1 MTYIIDLQ
9 RLWEGN
15 EAGSASA
22 AFANAQEGAHKNV
35 VSVIVV
41 AEPNEAMLM
50 RTLSSVLAQKFVR
63 EVIIVNCEALPSLE
77 KALTKFTHRHPKC
90 YLVKG
95 HKHAGLAAAYNLG
108 AQHAS
113 GQFLLFIRG
122 NCLLAKH
129 AIASLLATG
138 LPKPAPWVIGAA
150 EKKSHT
156 PFKPLAKLLANSFD
170 MLKYENNQNNPLPEV
185 SLPGGGFH
193 AAHIAPDCLFM
204 STQTFLTL
212 KGLDKKCFH
221 STFHVDL
228 CLRVHFA
235 GGGVYRARDFDVVA
249 CHGPGQTLAE
259 GIRSEWQAF
268 CGRYHFYQKYV
279 SKRKNKIM
287 VFFLYSALLVSL
299 FGKVVLRLLASF
311 YRKK

>member
-15 EAGSASA
+15 EEGTASS
-22 AFANAQEGAHKNV
+22 AFARAQNGAHQNV

-41 AEPNEAMLM
+41 AEPNEAMVM
-50 RTLSSVLAQKFVR
+50 QTLSSVLAQKFVR

-77 KALTKFTHRHPKC
+77 KALTKFTHRHPTC

-95 HKHAGLAAAYNLG
+95 HKRAGLAAAYNLG

-113 GQFLLFIRG
+113 GQFLLFIKG
-122 NCLLAKH
+122 NCLLAKN
-129 AIASLLATG
+129 AVASLLSTG
-138 LPKPAPWVIGAA
+138 IPKPAPWVIGAA
-150 EKKSHT
+150 EKKKRIN
-156 PFKPLAKLLANSFD
+156 FKPLAHLNLFSNAF
-170 MLKYENNQNNPLPEV
+170 ETQTLPEV

-193 AAHIAPDCLFM
+193 AAQIAPDCLFM
-204 STQTFLTL
+204 STQTFLEL

-221 STFHVDL
+221 STFHMDL

-249 CHGPGQTLAE
+249 CTGAGHSLRE
-259 GIRSEWQAF
+259 SIRSEWQAF

-279 SKRKNKIM
+279 SSRKNKII
-287 VFFLYSALLVSL
+287 VLIGYTALLVGFL
-299 FGKVVLRLLASF
+299 GRMCMRLLSNF
-311 YRKK
+311 NNKNKVG